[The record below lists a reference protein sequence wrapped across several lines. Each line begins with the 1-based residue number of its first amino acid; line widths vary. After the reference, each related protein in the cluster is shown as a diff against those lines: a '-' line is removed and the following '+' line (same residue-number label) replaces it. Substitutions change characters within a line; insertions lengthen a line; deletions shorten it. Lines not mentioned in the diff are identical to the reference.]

1 MKNILLSA
9 TLLFTTICFS
19 QNITI
24 STGTY
29 TIPQLVNNVLINSPC
44 VSGKNITSR
53 TGTNFGSSNGIGY
66 FQNTN
71 PNFPIQSG
79 VILSTG
85 SVVNSIGPN
94 NSMLNDGS
102 SSWIGDADLEATLAQ
117 SGINMTS
124 SNASVLEFDFTPI
137 SSHFS
142 FDFVFASEE
151 YGNFQCQFS
160 DAFSFLLTNL
170 NTGVTTNLA
179 VVPGTT
185 LPISVVTIRDYLYNS
200 SCPSVNAQ
208 YFGNYNGGSAANGS
222 ATNFNGQ
229 TILMSASSVLIP
241 NTPYHIKLVIA
252 DRNDFQSDSAIF
264 LKSNSFNIGQDVLGA
279 DMTVQNNSAIC
290 FGQPYII
297 TSGLNP
303 MNYTFTWTK
312 NGVIIP
318 NETGA
323 NLLVT
328 VPGIYGVT
336 YNKIINPCE
345 AVTDTITIEYLP
357 ELTFASPNN
366 LYKCESSTGSY
377 VYTLSSNNS
386 TVLAGQVTGTTVRYF
401 NSLSNATN
409 NINPVISNYT
419 SNSNETIYV
428 RVTNPITQCF
438 AIKSFQLLTTA
449 APVANQPSDLTLCE
463 TNKVTHTASFNI
475 ANQTSSILNGQSPTN
490 YAVSYFTTLL
500 DANAGTNRITTS
512 SYTATNGTIIYA
524 KLKSKSDGNCFNI
537 TSFTLIVN
545 PKPEVDTLPSV
556 LLCYNYVLPTLTN
569 GNYFTATNGGGTP
582 LFAGDII
589 SQSKTIYIY
598 NSNGFCSSETNF
610 KVKIINLTTLT
621 PASKSYCDNYILP
634 AIDYASYFTLPNG
647 EGTQLH
653 PGDLITTTQTIYL
666 YYVSLEPPYCIT
678 QSHFTVTIINSPLIS
693 GFTNVFECNS
703 YTLPILMVGK
713 YFTGPNGTGTEL
725 AAGSLITSTQK
736 IYVYATTNTTP
747 KCTSEDSFIVTIGLV
762 SVSNITDC
770 TSYTLPPLAVGNY
783 YTGENGTGTLLTAG
797 TIINTTQT
805 IHVYAVSQSVSQSNC
820 SSDVSFVV
828 TIILPYITPVANVTS
843 CTSYTLPTIPVGN
856 YYTGSNGTGT
866 MLNSGDVI
874 TNSIDNLY
882 IYVTNGAGCQNQQ
895 SFKITIKQLPAIDSR
910 SDIDICGSYTLT
922 NLTFGKYFTGTN
934 GTGNELLAGTVI
946 TTSQTIYIYATT
958 ATAPFCT
965 QENSFTI
972 HVSSVL
978 ADAPA
983 NIIACDSYTLP
994 VLTNGKYYTNTG
1006 GQHGVGALLLAGQ
1019 SITETQTV
1027 YVYNESGE
1035 RINCSTENQFTV
1047 TINHTPVIAAVTDI
1061 NACDSYTLP
1070 LLVVGNYFTQ
1080 TGGLGT
1086 KLHAGDVIATEQTI
1100 YVYAQSATSPNC
1112 TSEKS
1117 FKIKFLKA
1125 STLPNITSCSYSLPS
1140 IAVGNYY
1147 TGPNAT
1153 GTMLPV
1159 GTIIYTT
1166 QKIYINATSPL
1177 FPSCSSENSFIV
1189 TISNQPKVNDI
1200 PLAKRSVCDT
1210 DGTNDGITTFDLTTL
1225 NAFVLGNQPTSQF
1238 NIAYFENLANATNN
1252 TNAITNTTLKT
1263 IYVRVNVIASQNT
1276 CFDIKEITLII
1287 NKLPNPNPKDGFIC
1301 INNQTGTVLNPYT
1314 IDSELSIN
1322 NNSFVWTNENNN
1334 IVGNNSVLQVVT
1346 AGNYGLVVTDKLTGC
1361 VSLPQQVT
1369 VNYSQ
1374 KAIVKYTTN
1383 EAFSENQ
1390 SITVTATGD
1399 GEYEY
1404 QLDDNDFQ
1412 DENVFEN
1419 VNAGP
1424 HTINVHDKNGCGN
1437 TKINVFI
1444 INYPKFFT
1452 PNGDGA
1458 NDTWNIHS
1466 LEQQPKSKIIIYDRF
1481 GKILKTLTMNGNSW
1495 DGTLNNQPLPSD
1507 DYWFTISYNE
1517 DGETK
1522 EFKSHFSLIR

>member
-1 MKNILLSA
+1 MKNIILPIV
-9 TLLFTTICFS
+9 LLFATISFS
-19 QNITI
+19 QNITV
-24 STGTY
+24 TTKTY
-29 TIPQLVNNVLINSPC
+29 TIQQLVNNVLINSPC
-44 VSGKNITSR
+44 VSGTNITSR
-53 TGTNFGSSNGIGY
+53 TGTNFDSSEGIGY

-85 SVVNSIGPN
+85 SAVHASGPN
-94 NSMLNDGS
+94 NSLLNDGS
-102 SSWIGDADLEATLAQ
+102 SSWVGDTDLEAILAQ

-229 TILMSASSVLIP
+229 TVLMSASSVLIP

-279 DMTVQNNSAIC
+279 DLTVQNNTAIC
-290 FGQPYII
+290 YGQPYTIS
-297 TSGLNP
+297 SGLNP
-303 MNYTFTWTK
+303 ANYTFTWTK
-312 NGVIIP
+312 NGVVIP
-318 NETGA
+318 NENGA

-345 AVTDTITIEYLP
+345 AVTDTITVEYLP
-357 ELTFASPNN
+357 ELIVSNPNN
-366 LYKCESSTGSY
+366 LFKCESSTGNY
-377 VYTLSSNNS
+377 VYQLALNNNV
-386 TVLAGQVTGTTVRYF
+386 VLAGQVTGTTVKYF
-401 NSLSNATN
+401 NTLSNATN
-409 NINPVISNYT
+409 NLNPIPATYP

-428 RVTNPITQCF
+428 RITNPMTHCF
-438 AIKSFQLLTTA
+438 AVKSFQLLTTVP
-449 APVANQPSDLTLCE
+449 PVANQPSDLTACE
-463 TNKVTHTASFNI
+463 TNKTAHTALFNI
-475 ANQTSSILNGQSPTN
+475 VNQTSNILNGQSPTA
-490 YAVSYFTTLL
+490 YTVSYFTTLL
-500 DANAGTNRITTS
+500 DANSGTNVITSS

-524 KLKSKSDGNCFNI
+524 KVRSKSDGYCFSI
-537 TSFTLIVN
+537 TSFTLFVN

-610 KVKIINLTTLT
+610 KVKIINLNTLT
-621 PASKSYCDNYILP
+621 PASKSYCDSYTLP
-634 AIDYASYFTLPNG
+634 SIDYASYYTQPNG
-647 EGTQLH
+647 GGNQLQ
-653 PGDLITTTQTIYL
+653 PGDLITATQTIYL
-666 YYVSLEPPYCIT
+666 YYVSLEPPFCVNQT
-678 QSHFTVTIINSPLIS
+678 NFTVTINHSPLIP
-693 GFTNVFECNS
+693 GFTNVFACNS
-703 YTLPILMVGK
+703 YTLPALTVGK
-713 YFTGPNGTGTEL
+713 YYTGSNGTGMEL
-725 AAGSLITSTQK
+725 PVGSLITSTQK

-762 SVSNITDC
+762 TVNNITDC
-770 TSYTLPPLAVGNY
+770 VSYTLPPLAVGNY

-797 TIINTTQT
+797 TTITSSQT
-805 IHVYAVSQSVSQSNC
+805 IHVYAVAQDGCAN
-820 SSDVSFVV
+820 DVSFEV
-828 TIILPYITPVANVTS
+828 TIVLPYISPITDVES
-843 CTSYTLPTIPVGN
+843 CTSFTLPTLTAGN
-856 YYTGSNGTGT
+856 YYSGSNGTGT
-866 MLNSGDVI
+866 MLNSGDII
-874 TNSIDNLY
+874 TNSTNNLY
-882 IYVTNGAGCQNQQ
+882 VYVTNGAGCQNQQ
-895 SFKITIKQLPAIDSR
+895 SFKITIKQLPPIDSR

-922 NLTFGKYFTGTN
+922 NLNYGKYYTGPN
-934 GTGNELLAGTVI
+934 GTGTELLAGTVI

-958 ATAPFCT
+958 ATAPYCSE
-965 QENSFTI
+965 QNSFTI
-972 HVSSVL
+972 HVNTVL
-978 ADAPA
+978 ADAPS
-983 NIIACDSYTLP
+983 NITACDSYTLP
-994 VLTNGKYYTNTG
+994 VLTNGKYFTTTG
-1006 GQHGVGALLLAGQ
+1006 GQHGVGTLLLAGQ
-1019 SITETQTV
+1019 TLTETQTI

-1035 RINCSTENQFTV
+1035 RINCSVENIFTV
-1047 TINHTPVIAAVTDI
+1047 TINHTPVVAAVADI
-1061 NACDSYTLP
+1061 YACDSYMLP
-1070 LLVVGNYFTQ
+1070 VLAVGNYFTQ

-1086 KLHAGDVIATEQTI
+1086 KLHAGNIITSEQTI
-1100 YVYAQSATSPNC
+1100 YIYAQSATSPNC

-1140 IAVGNYY
+1140 IAIGNYY

-1210 DGTNDGITTFDLTTL
+1210 DGLNDGITTFDLSTL
-1225 NAFVLGNQPTSQF
+1225 NAIVLGNQPSSQF
-1238 NIAYFENLANATNN
+1238 HLAYFENLANATSNSN
-1252 TNAITNTTLKT
+1252 EVTNTILKT
-1263 IYVRVNVIASQNT
+1263 IYVKVTSIASENT
-1276 CFDIKEITLII
+1276 CFDIKEITLIV
-1287 NKLPNPNPKDGFIC
+1287 NKLPVPNPKDGFIC

-1507 DYWFTISYNE
+1507 DYWFTISYIE
-1517 DGETK
+1517 DGATK

>member
-1 MKNILLSA
+1 MKNIILPIV
-9 TLLFTTICFS
+9 LLFATISFS
-19 QNITI
+19 QNITV
-24 STGTY
+24 TTKTY
-29 TIPQLVNNVLINSPC
+29 TIQQLVNNVLINSPC
-44 VSGKNITSR
+44 VSGTNITSR
-53 TGTNFGSSNGIGY
+53 TGTNFDSSEGIGY

-85 SVVNSIGPN
+85 SAVHASGPN
-94 NSMLNDGS
+94 NSLLNDGS
-102 SSWIGDADLEATLAQ
+102 SSWVGDTDLEAILAQ

-229 TILMSASSVLIP
+229 TVLMSASSVLIP

-290 FGQPYII
+290 YGQPYII

-303 MNYTFTWTK
+303 MNYTFSWTK

-328 VPGIYGVT
+328 IPGIYGVT

-345 AVTDTITIEYLP
+345 AVTDTITVEYLP
-357 ELTFASPNN
+357 ELVVSSPNN
-366 LYKCESSTGSY
+366 LYKCESSTGNY
-377 VYTLSSNNS
+377 VYQLALNNNV
-386 TVLAGQVTGTTVRYF
+386 VLAGQVTGTTVKYF
-401 NSLSNATN
+401 NTLSNATN
-409 NINPVISNYT
+409 NINPIPATYP

-428 RVTNPITQCF
+428 RITNPMTHCF
-438 AIKSFQLLTTA
+438 AVKSFQLLTTA
-449 APVANQPSDLTLCE
+449 PPVANQPSDLTACE
-463 TNKVTHTASFNI
+463 TNKTAHTALFNI
-475 ANQTSSILNGQSPTN
+475 VNQTSNILNGQSPTA
-490 YAVSYFTTLL
+490 YTVSYFTTLL
-500 DANAGTNRITTS
+500 DANSGTNVITSS

-524 KLKSKSDGNCFNI
+524 KVRSKSDGYCFSI
-537 TSFTLIVN
+537 TSFTLFVN

-556 LLCYNYVLPTLTN
+556 LLCYNYILPTLTN
-569 GNYFTATNGGGTP
+569 GNYFTATNGGGTA
-582 LFAGDII
+582 LFAGDVIN
-589 SQSKTIYIY
+589 QSKTIYIY
-598 NSNGFCSSETNF
+598 NNNGFCSAETNF
-610 KVKIINLTTLT
+610 KVKIINLNTLT
-621 PASKSYCDNYILP
+621 PASKSYCDSYVLP
-634 AIDYASYFTLPNG
+634 TIDFASYYTLPDG
-647 EGTQLH
+647 GGIQLH
-653 PGDLITTTQTIYL
+653 PGDLITTSQVIYL
-666 YYVSLEPPYCIT
+666 YYISLEPPYCIT
-678 QSHFTVTIINSPLIS
+678 QSHFTVTINHSPLIP
-693 GFTNVFECNS
+693 GFTNVFACNN
-703 YTLPILMVGK
+703 YTLPTLTVGK
-713 YFTGPNGTGTEL
+713 YYTGPNGTGTEL
-725 AAGSLITSTQK
+725 LAGSLITTTQK
-736 IYVYATTNTTP
+736 IYVFAATNTVP
-747 KCTSEDSFIVTIGLV
+747 KCTSEDSFIVTIGLLT
-762 SVSNITDC
+762 VSNITDC
-770 TSYTLPPLAVGNY
+770 VSYTLPPLAVGNY
-783 YTGENGTGTLLTAG
+783 YTGINGTGTLLSAG
-797 TIINTTQT
+797 TVINTTQT
-805 IHVYAVSQSVSQSNC
+805 IHVYAVSQDGCAN
-820 SSDVSFVV
+820 DVSFEV
-828 TIILPYITPVANVTS
+828 TIILPYISPVSDVTS
-843 CTSYTLPTIPVGN
+843 CTSYILPTITSGN

-874 TNSIDNLY
+874 TNSTDNMY
-882 IYVTNGAGCQNQQ
+882 VYVTNGAGCQNQK

-922 NLTFGKYFTGTN
+922 NLTYGKYFTGSN
-934 GTGNELLAGTVI
+934 GTGTELLAGTEI
-946 TTSQTIYIYATT
+946 TSTQTIYIYASS

-972 HVSSVL
+972 HVSLVQ

-983 NIIACDSYTLP
+983 NVIACDNYKLP
-994 VLTNGKYYTNTG
+994 VLTNGKYYTKTG
-1006 GQHGVGALLLAGQ
+1006 GQHGVGILLLAGQ
-1019 SITETQTV
+1019 TLTETQTI

-1035 RINCSTENQFTV
+1035 RINCSAENLFTV
-1047 TINHTPVIAAVTDI
+1047 IINHTPVIAAVADI

-1070 LLVVGNYFTQ
+1070 VIAVGNYFTQ
-1080 TGGLGT
+1080 TGGFGT

-1100 YVYAQSATSPNC
+1100 FVYAQSATSPNC

-1125 STLPNITSCSYSLPS
+1125 STLPNITSCNYSLPS
-1140 IAVGNYY
+1140 IALGNYY

-1153 GTMLPV
+1153 GTLLPV
-1159 GTIIYTT
+1159 GTVIYTT

-1177 FPSCSSENSFIV
+1177 FPSCSSENSFTV
-1189 TISNQPKVNDI
+1189 TIANQPKVNTI
-1200 PLAKRSVCDT
+1200 PIANRSVCDT

-1225 NAFVLGNQPTSQF
+1225 NAIVLGNQSTSLF
-1238 NIAYFENLANATNN
+1238 NVSYFENIANASSNI
-1252 TNAITNTTLKT
+1252 NAISSTNLKT
-1263 IYVRVNVIASQNT
+1263 VYVRVTSIASQNT
-1276 CFDIKEITLII
+1276 CFDVKEITLII
-1287 NKLPNPNPKDGFIC
+1287 NKLPFANPKGGFIC

-1314 IDSELSIN
+1314 IDCELSIN

-1361 VSLPQQVT
+1361 VSKPQQVT

-1374 KAIVKYTTN
+1374 KAVVKYTTN

-1412 DENVFEN
+1412 DENIFEN
-1419 VNAGP
+1419 VNPGP

-1437 TKINVFI
+1437 STLNVFI

-1458 NDTWNIHS
+1458 NDTWNIYS

-1481 GKILKTLTMNGNSW
+1481 GKILKSLTMNGNSW
-1495 DGTLNNQPLPSD
+1495 DGTLNGQPLPSD
-1507 DYWFTISYNE
+1507 DYWFTISYIE
-1517 DGETK
+1517 DGATK